1 MCSCLHIVFL
11 CWMMLFA
18 CTMNFLFIFKIFK
31 SRSAFVFTEEVAA
44 AVEED
49 GELFKTGISFTGM
62 IGKLSVSG
70 QQWKYSYTGFF
81 LSIL

>member
-1 MCSCLHIVFL
+1 M
-11 CWMMLFA
+11 
-18 CTMNFLFIFKIFK
+18 FIFKIFK
-31 SRSAFVFTEEVAA
+31 SHSAFVFTEVVVVEE
-44 AVEED
+44 EED

-70 QQWKYSYTGFF
+70 QQWKYSYKYF